1 MASDELSRRI
11 SRLHKQIEDLRMRCV
26 RDPVNAEVLDDAL
39 GEMQTSLEE
48 LCRQFDEPIEHEE
61 ELRRS
66 EHYRLLF
73 ETMLQGV
80 VYQDADGKII
90 SMNPAA
96 ERILGKNPAEF
107 LSSSSVGQEHFTIR
121 EDGSPFPGLE
131 HPAMV
136 ALQTGQEVHDV
147 VMGVF
152 NPREDCYRW
161 INIDAMPIFKPGEDK
176 PYQVYTH
183 FEDITGR
190 KRSAEESARAHALL
204 DTLLEMAQIGFA
216 FLDRELRYVLINKKL
231 ADTNGLPVEAH
242 IGKKVHDIVPTLVP
256 AIQIVVDKI
265 IETGQPLKDHE
276 FSTEN
281 ASAPG
286 VKRYWNESWSP
297 MKDSSG
303 EITGF
308 GVVVEDITERKRAE
322 DALQTEL
329 QRFYSILSSMY
340 AAILLVKD
348 NGRIEFANQNFCDF
362 FGLLD
367 LPGDLTGLTSPKL
380 LEKIEDAY
388 HHPDEEIARIKE
400 IVDRGQPL
408 IGEEIAMLGGRTF
421 LRDFIPIR
429 INGKS
434 YGRLWNHLEITERK
448 QAETVLQEVNEELE
462 VAAEELRQQNEDLM
476 QAQSSL
482 RESEE
487 RYRNL
492 FNSMEE
498 GFALHE
504 IICDAEGKPYDY
516 RFLDVNPAFE
526 RLTGL
531 KREEAIARTERQL
544 FPDDDP
550 KRIEIYGAV
559 ALTGQPIHFETFSK
573 VLNKHYDVYTHSPAL
588 GRFAS
593 FFVDITERKQMEAA
607 LRESEENYRTIVE
620 TTNEGIWVVDTE
632 TRTTY
637 INGKMAE
644 MLGYSPEEMIGKK
657 SSEFM
662 DEEGKARLGLLL
674 ERRRQGINENYEIK
688 FLRKNGSP
696 LWTITSASP
705 LRDKEGKFAGSLG
718 MLADIT
724 ERKQVEEALR
734 ESEERFRSAFEDS
747 AIAMALTALD
757 GRLLNVNIS
766 FCQMLMFSDSELIGH
781 RFIEFTHPDD
791 LEVNRAGMDA
801 LVSGSSPTFQMEK
814 RYIRKD
820 GRIIWV
826 DMSTASVRNAEGKP
840 LYLVTHVQDI
850 TKRKDAEEA
859 LRKSEEQYRTIVE
872 TANEGIWIIDAEAR
886 TTYINE
892 KMAKMLGYGPEEI
905 IGRCSFDFLDEEN
918 RAASTLRL
926 KERKLGVKSN
936 PEVKYIRK
944 DGMPLWTISNVTP
957 LTDNSGKFAGALG
970 MVTNITERKRMEED
984 LRKSHD
990 ELEQRIQERTAELS
1004 DAKENLE
1011 VINEELQVEITE
1023 HEETEKDLLLAKE
1036 AAEAAAQAKSD
1047 FMANMSHE
1055 IRTPMNAVIGM
1066 TSLLLDDRTLNPE
1079 QRDFME
1085 TIRMSGDAL
1094 MVIINDILDFSKM
1107 QENKVIL
1114 EDQPYDLGN
1123 CVEEAFDL
1131 VAKQAS
1137 EKNLNLA
1144 HIIDKSVPGIIIGDP
1159 NRLRQILSNLLS
1171 NAVKFTDCGEV
1182 KLSVSA
1188 RELNGTHEIRF
1199 ALQDT
1204 GIGISRDQMDK
1215 LFQPFSQADATVAA
1229 NYGGTGLGLV
1239 ISKRLA
1245 ELMDGKIW
1253 AESEPGKGSTFY
1265 FTIKAETAPGD
1276 SGEHLI
1282 VNQPQLVGKHVLI
1295 VNDNRTNR
1303 RILGAYVHSWG
1314 MVPLIASTSQ
1324 EAMDWIQR
1332 GDAFDVAILD
1342 MDMRDKDCITMAEE
1356 ISRYNKTLPQ
1366 VILTSI
1372 GHRPPSDHAYLTK
1385 PIKPIQLH
1393 SILTNIVSTQMAQK
1407 SDWSKAI
1414 DKKIQI
1420 SSMQILLAEDNVSS
1434 QKVAKQM
1441 LKRLGY
1447 RADVVANGI
1456 EALQALGRQHY
1467 DLVLMDIRMPEMDGL
1482 QATRII
1488 RQKWPANG
1496 PKIIAITA
1504 YALQGDKEK
1513 CIEAGMDDYI
1523 SKPIKV
1529 NELAEVLKKYQ
1540 TAEIP

>member
-1 MASDELSRRI
+1 MASDELSRGI
-11 SRLHKQIEDLRMRCV
+11 SRLHKQIEDLRTRCV
-26 RDPVNAEVLDDAL
+26 RDPGNAEVLDDAL
-39 GEMQTSLEE
+39 GEMQTCLEE
-48 LCRQFDEPIEHEE
+48 LCRQFEEPIEHEE

-96 ERILGKNPAEF
+96 ERILGKTPEEF

-121 EDGSPFPGLE
+121 EDGSPFPGME

-161 INIDAMPIFKPGEDK
+161 INIDAMPLFKPGEDK

-183 FEDITGR
+183 FDDITER
-190 KRSAEESARAHALL
+190 KRSAEESAKAHALL
-204 DTLLEMAQIGFA
+204 DTLLEMAHIGFA

-231 ADTNGLPVEAH
+231 AETNGFPVDAH
-242 IGKKVHDIVPTLVP
+242 IGKRVHDIVPTLVP
-256 AIQIVVDKI
+256 AIQIVVDQI

-286 VKRYWNESWSP
+286 VKRYWNESWYP
-297 MKDSSG
+297 MKDSIG

-308 GVVVEDITERKRAE
+308 GVVVEEITERKRATEALSRNETMLRAVLEQMPSGVTIRDARTGALILSNNQAREIMGALVEFPEQFTPQYRGLHPDGRPYRTEDWPISRSMTKGEVVNAEEIECERNDGARITLSMSSAPVRDSQGQIVIGVGIFHNITERKRAE
-322 DALQTEL
+322 DELQTEL
-329 QRFYSILSSMY
+329 QRFYAILSSMY
-340 AAILLVKD
+340 AGILLVKD
-348 NGRIEFANQNFCDF
+348 DGRIEFANQNFCDF

-367 LPGDLTGLTSPKL
+367 LPGDLMGLTSPQL
-380 LEKIEDAY
+380 LEKIGGAY
-388 HHPDEEIARIKE
+388 HNPDEEIARIKE
-400 IVDRGQPL
+400 IVDRGQPV
-408 IGEEIAMLGGRTF
+408 IGEEIAMIGGRTY
-421 LRDFIPIR
+421 LRDFIPIH

-448 QAETVLQEVNEELE
+448 RAETALQEVNEELE
-462 VAAEELRQQNEDLM
+462 VAAEELRQQNDELA

-487 RYRNL
+487 KYRNL

-531 KREEAIARTERQL
+531 KREEAIARTERQI

-550 KRIEIYGAV
+550 RRIEIYGAV
-559 ALTGQPIHFETFSK
+559 ALTGQPVHFETYSK
-573 VLNKHYDVYTHSPAL
+573 VLNKHYDVYTHSPSV

-620 TTNEGIWVVDTE
+620 TANEGIWVVDSE

-637 INGKMAE
+637 INGRMAE
-644 MLGYSPEEMIGKK
+644 MLGYSPEEMMGKK
-657 SSEFM
+657 SSKFM
-662 DEEGKARLGLLL
+662 DEESKARLGQLL
-674 ERRRQGINENYEIK
+674 ERRRQGINESYEIK
-688 FLRKNGSP
+688 FLRKNGST
-696 LWTITSASP
+696 LWTISSAAP

-718 MLADIT
+718 MLTDIT
-724 ERKQVEEALR
+724 ERKKTEEALR
-734 ESEERFRSAFEDS
+734 DSEERFRSAFEDS

-757 GRLLNVNIS
+757 GRLLNVNTS

-791 LEVNRAGMDA
+791 LEVNRAGMAA
-801 LVSGSSPTFQMEK
+801 LVSGTSPTFQMEK

-826 DMSTASVRNAEGKP
+826 DMSTASVRNAEGRP

-859 LRKSEEQYRTIVE
+859 LLK
-872 TANEGIWIIDAEAR
+872 
-886 TTYINE
+886 
-892 KMAKMLGYGPEEI
+892 AK
-905 IGRCSFDFLDEEN
+905 
-918 RAASTLRL
+918 
-926 KERKLGVKSN
+926 
-936 PEVKYIRK
+936 
-944 DGMPLWTISNVTP
+944 
-957 LTDNSGKFAGALG
+957 
-970 MVTNITERKRMEED
+970 
-984 LRKSHD
+984 D
-990 ELEQRIQERTAELS
+990 ELELRVQARTAELTK
-1004 DAKENLE
+1004 A
-1011 VINEELQVEITE
+1011 NEELMVA
-1023 HEETEKDLLLAKE
+1023 KD

-1066 TSLLLDDRTLNPE
+1066 TSLLLDDKALNPE
-1079 QRDFME
+1079 QRDFIE

-1144 HIIDKSVPGIIIGDP
+1144 HTIDKSVPDIIIGDP

-1188 RELNGTHEIRF
+1188 QKLNGSHEIRF
-1199 ALQDT
+1199 ALRDT

-1215 LFQPFSQADATVAA
+1215 LFQPFSQIDATVAA

-1253 AESEPGKGSTFY
+1253 VESEPGKGSTFY
-1265 FTIKAETAPGD
+1265 FTIKAETTPRE

-1295 VNDNRTNR
+1295 VNDNKTNR
-1303 RILGAYVHSWG
+1303 HILGAYVHSWG

-1332 GDAFDVAILD
+1332 GDPFDAAILD
-1342 MDMRDKDCITMAEE
+1342 MDMRDKDGITLAEE
-1356 ISRYNKTLPQ
+1356 ISRYNKTLPL

-1372 GHRPPSDHAYLTK
+1372 GQRPPSDHAHLTK
-1385 PIKPIQLH
+1385 PIKPFQLH
-1393 SILTNIVSTQMAQK
+1393 NILTNIVSTQMAQK
-1407 SDWSKAI
+1407 SD
-1414 DKKIQI
+1414 
-1420 SSMQILLAEDNVSS
+1420 
-1434 QKVAKQM
+1434 
-1441 LKRLGY
+1441 
-1447 RADVVANGI
+1447 
-1456 EALQALGRQHY
+1456 
-1467 DLVLMDIRMPEMDGL
+1467 LV
-1482 QATRII
+1482 
-1488 RQKWPANG
+1488 
-1496 PKIIAITA
+1496 
-1504 YALQGDKEK
+1504 
-1513 CIEAGMDDYI
+1513 
-1523 SKPIKV
+1523 
-1529 NELAEVLKKYQ
+1529 
-1540 TAEIP
+1540 